1 MFSTDGQLV
10 LIWILQ
16 MHFCGML
23 ITKSL
28 FFMNT
33 KFMSLAYLLLLCS
46 IMDNSLSQTTGLW
59 VLVSAIQFKSKG
71 AKSLVAAKFLARI
84 LARIL
89 SRILALLLVYL
100 HKCPLYSI
108 CLCIYSRKINHSR
121 NISTVLNTKIR
132 ALES

>member
-84 LARIL
+84 LA
-89 SRILALLLVYL
+89 LLLVYL

-121 NISTVLNTKIR
+121 KISTVLNTKIR